1 MRKPFVTRSD
11 MSYFYVYMLKC
22 SDGSY
27 YTGHTDN
34 IEARISQHK
43 QGLIKNCYTS
53 TRLPVELVF
62 HQDFGSRDEAFA
74 AERKIKGWS
83 RQKKEALIKKDW
95 QLISLLAKK
104 HFHNNFLGNPHPSIR
119 AAKRRTQDERVEE
132 ELLTCQQLDL
142 QLGT

>member
-1 MRKPFVTRSD
+1 

-27 YTGHTDN
+27 YIGHTDN
-34 IEARISQHK
+34 IEARISQHT
-43 QGLIKNCYTS
+43 QGIIKNCYTS

-83 RQKKEALIKKDW
+83 RKKKEALIKKDW

-104 HFHNNFLGNPHPSIR
+104 TFL
-119 AAKRRTQDERVEE
+119 K
-132 ELLTCQQLDL
+132 
-142 QLGT
+142 

>member
-1 MRKPFVTRSD
+1 MIH
-11 MSYFYVYMLKC
+11 FYVYILRC

-83 RQKKEALIKKDW
+83 RPKKEALIKGDW
-95 QLISLLAKK
+95 ALISLLAKK
-104 HFHNNFLGNPHPSIR
+104 DFV
-119 AAKRRTQDERVEE
+119 K
-132 ELLTCQQLDL
+132 
-142 QLGT
+142 